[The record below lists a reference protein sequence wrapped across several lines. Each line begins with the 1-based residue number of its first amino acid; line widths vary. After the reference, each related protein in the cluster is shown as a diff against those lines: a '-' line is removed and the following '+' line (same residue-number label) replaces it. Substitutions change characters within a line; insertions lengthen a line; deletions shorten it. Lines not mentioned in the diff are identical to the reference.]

1 MRALW
6 ILALGLATLAAVQG
20 CKRRDPKPLPGP
32 QSAMALA
39 ADNIHAPGIAWFQGS
54 LDEAFARTELWR
66 NCTGENGAAAPRASE
81 LARARKRP
89 NEPFPMAC
97 ETAPCP
103 PTTRPRHRLI

>member
-32 QSAMALA
+32 QSGMALA
-39 ADNIHAPGIAWFQGS
+39 ADDLHAPGIAWFQGS
-54 LDEAFARTELWR
+54 FDEAFARTELWR
-66 NCTGENGAAAPRASE
+66 NCTGEHGVSAPRAPE

-89 NEPFPMAC
+89 NLPLPAAC
-97 ETAPCP
+97 ES
-103 PTTRPRHRLI
+103 